1 MAKKEGHHSSKI
13 GLPPGSIVYIG
24 KKRTEKVKIT
34 VLEFSETYFEEKVIT
49 DISECSNCLDPDV
62 TTWINVDG
70 IYDTQLIEKI
80 GKKFN
85 LHPLLLEDIVN
96 ANHRP
101 KMEEFDDYLYIT
113 CKMLGLG
120 GKKEKVISEQISIVL
135 GKGWVISFQEREGDI
150 FEPFRERIR
159 QAKGVVRTRKAD
171 YILYRL
177 LDIVVDNYFYVTEHS
192 AEEIEKLEED
202 VLTQHHDENLN
213 IIHINKRDLVNLR
226 KMIAPLREAITA
238 LMRDGNELIS
248 ETTERYLRDV
258 YEHVIHINDAID
270 SQREMVSSILDLY
283 LSGVS
288 TKMNQVMQVLTIFAA
303 IFIPLTFIA
312 GVYGMNFEYMPEL
325 SWKYSYFIVWGL
337 MIVVALV
344 LVVYFKKKKWL

>member
-13 GLPPGSIVYIG
+13 GLPPGSVVYIG
-24 KKRTEKVKIT
+24 KKRTEKVNIT
-34 VLEFSETYFEEKVIT
+34 VLEFSETHFEERVID
-49 DISECSNCLDPDV
+49 DISECGSCLDPTI

-80 GKKFN
+80 GKKFD

-96 ANHRP
+96 TNHRP
-101 KMEEFDDYLYIT
+101 KMEEFDNYLYIT
-113 CKMLGLG
+113 CKMLSLAESG
-120 GKKEKVISEQISIVL
+120 EKVESEQISLVL
-135 GKGWVISFQEREGDI
+135 GKSWVISFQERKGDI
-150 FEPFRERIR
+150 FEPFRDRIR
-159 QAKGVVRTRKAD
+159 HAKGIVRTRKAD

-177 LDIVVDNYFYVTEHS
+177 LDIVVDNYFIVTEHS
-192 AEEIEKLEED
+192 AEEIEELEEA
-202 VLTQHHDENLN
+202 VLAEHDDENLN

-226 KMIAPLREAITA
+226 KMIGPLREAITA
-238 LMRDGNELIS
+238 LMRDGNLFIS

-258 YEHVIHINDAID
+258 YEHLIHINETID
-270 SQREMVSSILDLY
+270 NQREMVASILDLY

-288 TKMNQVMQVLTIFAA
+288 TKMNQVMQILTIFAA

-325 SWKYSYFIVWGL
+325 GWKYSYFIVWGL
-337 MIVVALV
+337 MVSVAISLI
-344 LVVYFKKKKWL
+344 VYFKKKKWF